1 MPLDTK
7 GWAPSLYDT
16 LTRSLKSLR
25 PEDGKTFR
33 MYCCGPT
40 VYGPSHIGHFRTF
53 LLQDVLRR
61 VLEVS
66 DMEVRHVRNLTD
78 IDDKTIRQSRTEG
91 ISLSELTDK
100 WTKLFKKDCRIL
112 NLLEPHEEP
121 RATDHIQEQI
131 KLIEQLIENGNA
143 YKAPD
148 SSVYYRVQSFEG
160 YGRLSGLD
168 RRELKTQKTTSG
180 GTANLAD
187 EYDRDSAADF
197 ALWKAR
203 KAEDGENFWPSPWGE
218 GRPGWHIECSA
229 MSMKYLGETFDLHG
243 GGIDLCFPHH
253 ENEIAQ
259 SEAVTGKTFARHWF
273 HSAHLMV
280 DGTKMSKSLG
290 NLYMLDDI
298 VAKGYSP
305 MTLRYALISGHYR
318 QQLNFTDNTLNAA
331 MSALEKLEKTVEPIL
346 QKQKITPNE
355 FASLYEDKMAL
366 NISSMFG
373 MAWNHLTYDLNTPK
387 CLGEIFAAIG
397 KLDEEG
403 LALELAGLS
412 RVLYVLGLKLFTQD
426 RSPVVAPDD
435 VRKFAEERMAVRKT
449 GDWSKADKLRD
460 EIQNLGWRIHDSKDG
475 YSLEKL

>member
-16 LTRSLKSLR
+16 LTRSLKSLQ

-53 LLQDVLRR
+53 ILQDVLRR
-61 VLEVS
+61 VIEVS
-66 DMEVRHVRNLTD
+66 GMKVLHVRNLTD

-100 WTKLFKKDCRIL
+100 WTKLFQEDCRIL
-112 NLLEPHEEP
+112 NLLPPHEEP

-131 KLIEQLIENGNA
+131 KLIGQLIEKGHA
-143 YKAPD
+143 YKASD
-148 SSVYYRVQSFEG
+148 SSVYYRVQSFDD
-160 YGRLSGLD
+160 YGMLSGLD
-168 RRELKTQKTTSG
+168 RSKLQTQDTTSG

-203 KAEDGENFWPSPWGE
+203 KPEDGENFWPSPWGE

-259 SEAVTGKTFARHWF
+259 SEAVTGKPFARHWF

-280 DGTKMSKSLG
+280 EGTKMSKSLG
-290 NLYMLDDI
+290 NLYTLDDVI
-298 VAKGYSP
+298 AKGYSP
-305 MTLRYALISGHYR
+305 MDLRYTLISGHYR
-318 QQLNFTDNTLNAA
+318 QSFNFTFNGLNAA
-331 MSALEKLEKTVEPIL
+331 KSALEKLEKTVEPIL
-346 QKQKITPNE
+346 QKQNITPNE

-366 NISSMFG
+366 KISNMFG
-373 MAWNHLTYDLNTPK
+373 MAWNELTNDLNTPK
-387 CLGEIFAAIG
+387 CLGEIFTTLG
-397 KLDEEG
+397 KLDAEG
-403 LALELAGLS
+403 LGLELAGLS
-412 RVLYVLGLKLFTQD
+412 RLLYVLGLKLFTKEKPI
-426 RSPVVAPDD
+426 REIPEE
-435 VRKFAEERMAVRKT
+435 VRQLADERLAVRKS

-460 EIQNLGWRIHDSKDG
+460 EIQCKGWQILDHKDSYDI
-475 YSLEKL
+475 EKL